1 MAVTDRGVY
10 TTADGSTWRKVDS
23 VAGAPIDAELVSD
36 ATGRAELEV
45 RTAAATFRGTTLFEM
60 SRRPL
65 LSGGIYRK
73 YDPEAAGHPFF
84 RYDVRDNRLTM
95 RRGAET
101 ASLEL
106 PRGELQVSDAVIAG
120 DGSLYLSTMGDGV
133 FRYTP
138 DNNPGSA
145 GGS

>member
-1 MAVTDRGVY
+1 
-10 TTADGSTWRKVDS
+10 
-23 VAGAPIDAELVSD
+23 
-36 ATGRAELEV
+36 
-45 RTAAATFRGTTLFEM
+45 M

-73 YDPEAAGHPFF
+73 YDTEAASHPVF
-84 RYDVRDNRLTM
+84 RYDVRESRLTI

-138 DNNPGSA
+138 DNVRASP